1 VSLEQNKTILRRT
14 YDEWWNAGD
23 MSSVEELVAEDY
35 VDHSP
40 NVSGTGRAALKELIL
55 EFRRGFPDM
64 VETLEDAVAE
74 GDLVVGRFRMRG
86 THAGTFLGIPPTG
99 RTVEMT
105 GIDIYRIAHGR
116 IVEMWYNEDLLG
128 MMRQLGAV

>member
-1 VSLEQNKTILRRT
+1 VSLEQNKAILRRT

-23 MSSVEELVAEDY
+23 TSSVEELVAEDY

-40 NVSGTGRAALKELIL
+40 NVSGTGRAALTELIL

-105 GIDIYRIAHGR
+105 GIDIYRITHGR